1 MITDAI
7 PVCIDAL
14 SKDDPLR
21 RSMRQIGRY
30 WQCVHSKLL
39 CMEWE
44 YTDENGYH
52 PAVKDGKPVHY
63 GATDGKLLILNPKG
77 IQELIALAVA
87 LNLPKWA
94 FVAFLLVHEGL
105 HAILNHGFRLS
116 RFLDPDAA
124 NEAADYIV
132 NGMMHKRNLE
142 LGRVVF
148 PIPKWAL
155 LNPKLSGNYSTE
167 QLYQFFRK
175 KNIEEEEQ
183 PQEEPTQ
190 DPDGEEQQEQ
200 QEPQGGPGD
209 KPGPPDQPDEQ
220 QDGQGDPGDGGSGD
234 EQSESESGEPGGSGD
249 EQSESESGEPGAQTP
264 DPGDKK
270 LPGAG
275 GRDTFK
281 PVAASPEEERELERE
296 LEELNERL
304 MVVDALDTHS
314 HGVDSAAT
322 RRIAE
327 ERNQNKPQDWAAI
340 AEQFV
345 EVRCASG
352 WRSNYN
358 HAVYVTT
365 GLAAPGRQGKKIGDI
380 ICVSDSSGSIGKEAW
395 QKFFELNQYILD
407 DIQPDRMLL
416 ISCAEEVKDHTIL
429 EAGDTVPTKMTGG
442 GGTSFKAAFDWI
454 KEDPEDL
461 CIEPLLLI
469 YFTDG
474 LCEDHKRMQEPE
486 YPVLCLSYHKEKS
499 GFPWGEFAKISV
511 K

>member
-1 MITDAI
+1 
-7 PVCIDAL
+7 
-14 SKDDPLR
+14 
-21 RSMRQIGRY
+21 
-30 WQCVHSKLL
+30 
-39 CMEWE
+39 
-44 YTDENGYH
+44 
-52 PAVKDGKPVHY
+52 
-63 GATDGKLLILNPKG
+63 
-77 IQELIALAVA
+77 
-87 LNLPKWA
+87 
-94 FVAFLLVHEGL
+94 
-105 HAILNHGFRLS
+105 
-116 RFLDPDAA
+116 
-124 NEAADYIV
+124 
-132 NGMMHKRNLE
+132 
-142 LGRVVF
+142 
-148 PIPKWAL
+148 
-155 LNPKLSGNYSTE
+155 
-167 QLYQFFRK
+167 
-175 KNIEEEEQ
+175 
-183 PQEEPTQ
+183 
-190 DPDGEEQQEQ
+190 
-200 QEPQGGPGD
+200 
-209 KPGPPDQPDEQ
+209 
-220 QDGQGDPGDGGSGD
+220 
-234 EQSESESGEPGGSGD
+234 
-249 EQSESESGEPGAQTP
+249 
-264 DPGDKK
+264 
-270 LPGAG
+270 
-275 GRDTFK
+275 
-281 PVAASPEEERELERE
+281 
-296 LEELNERL
+296 

-486 YPVLCLSYHKEKS
+486 YPVLWLSYHKEKS